1 MTTPR
6 VTELP
11 RRLEPS
17 SPDTFLGTRAA
28 PAAPAAC
35 DTRPLA
41 TVVQLRPRDP
51 LAPRRR
57 SSARGRVRTLRAV
70 PSGPGPDSAA

>member
-17 SPDTFLGTRAA
+17 SRDTFLGAREDA
-28 PAAPAAC
+28 PI
-35 DTRPLA
+35 DRRPLA
-41 TVVQLRPRDP
+41 TVVALRPRDP

-57 SSARGRVRTLRAV
+57 PPARRGPRPLRAV
-70 PSGPGPDSAA
+70 AAIGPGDSAA

>member
-17 SPDTFLGTRAA
+17 SPDTFLRGCGEA
-28 PAAPAAC
+28 
-35 DTRPLA
+35 PLA
-41 TVVQLRPRDP
+41 VVVQLRPRDP
-51 LAPRRR
+51 LVPRRR
-57 SSARGRVRTLRAV
+57 PAARRSARALRPV
-70 PSGPGPDSAA
+70 IMSGPDAAA

>member
-17 SPDTFLGTRAA
+17 SPDTFLRGCGEEA
-28 PAAPAAC
+28 
-35 DTRPLA
+35 PLA
-41 TVVQLRPRDP
+41 VVVQLRPRDP
-51 LAPRRR
+51 LAPRRPAM
-57 SSARGRVRTLRAV
+57 ARRRARVARPVAWH
-70 PSGPGPDSAA
+70 GPDTAA

>member
-17 SPDTFLGTRAA
+17 SPDTFLRG
-28 PAAPAAC
+28 C
-35 DTRPLA
+35 DGPLA
-41 TVVQLRPRDP
+41 EVIQLRPRDP
-51 LAPRRR
+51 RAPRRP
-57 SSARGRVRTLRAV
+57 STARRGARALRAV
-70 PSGPGPDSAA
+70 TMPEPDAAA

>member
-17 SPDTFLGTRAA
+17 SPDTFLRGCEETA
-28 PAAPAAC
+28 
-35 DTRPLA
+35 PLA
-41 TVVQLRPRDP
+41 DVVQLRPRDP
-51 LAPRRR
+51 LAARRM
-57 SSARGRVRTLRAV
+57 ARARRVARPLRPLAW
-70 PSGPGPDSAA
+70 PGPDSAA

>member
-17 SPDTFLGTRAA
+17 SPDTFLRG
-28 PAAPAAC
+28 C
-35 DTRPLA
+35 GDGPLA
-41 TVVQLRPRDP
+41 DVVQLRPRDP
-51 LAPRRR
+51 LAPRRPAMPR
-57 SSARGRVRTLRAV
+57 RAARERRLAFV
-70 PSGPGPDSAA
+70 PGPDTAA

>member
-17 SPDTFLGTRAA
+17 SPDTFLGARADA
-28 PAAPAAC
+28 VSPVAC
-35 DTRPLA
+35 DMRPLA
-41 TVVQLRPRDP
+41 AVVQLRPRDP

-57 SSARGRVRTLRAV
+57 PVARRRARTLRAV
-70 PSGPGPDSAA
+70 PGPGPDTAA

>member
-17 SPDTFLGTRAA
+17 SPDTFLRGCGEAA
-28 PAAPAAC
+28 P
-35 DTRPLA
+35 LA
-41 TVVQLRPRDP
+41 VVVQLRPRDP
-51 LAPRRR
+51 LAPRR
-57 SSARGRVRTLRAV
+57 SATARRNTRTLRPVAWL
-70 PSGPGPDSAA
+70 GPDAAA